1 MLTKRRKLSKTK
13 KRQVSKTNKMMISN
27 SHRFKNITATI
38 DADCIRHNINYLQ
51 NKCGTEIMPVIKANA
66 YGHGMIQ
73 MSKILRNAG
82 INMIG
87 VATLGEAIYLRENG
101 DTGIIVAW
109 LYDIHS
115 PEVKTAIQK
124 NIDISIIDE
133 NHIDTLLSLIPKKT
147 QLRVHLFVDTG
158 INRAAVPYSKAI
170 HVAKI
175 IKGHNKFNL
184 VGLMSHF
191 IQSEIKNDK
200 ETLEQLRKFRELRNI
215 LEDKHNIKI
224 PYVHIANS
232 GGCLNYNVSDFT
244 LSRPGS
250 AIYGIH
256 PSGKYTRE
264 LKPAMRLTSVI
275 IQIKHISKGDGVG
288 YDGNYITP
296 KNIIICIIPIGY
308 ADILP
313 RSSSGKLYVYINGT
327 RRKVLGNISMDQIV
341 VEGKSRDKIHD
352 EVLLFGNPE
361 KGDNQTVYDVAN
373 MSDTITNEVLV
384 RTNSRVNIRYINV

>member
-1 MLTKRRKLSKTK
+1 MKTPKTRQTMQTKKRKLSKT
-13 KRQVSKTNKMMISN
+13 NKIPLKY
-27 SHRFKNITATI
+27 KNITATI
-38 DADCIRHNINYLQ
+38 DADCIRHNIKYLQ
-51 NKCGTEIMPVIKANA
+51 AKTGTEIMPVIKANA
-66 YGHGMIQ
+66 YGHGMLQ

-82 INMIG
+82 IKMIG

-109 LYDIHS
+109 LYDIYS
-115 PEVKTAIQK
+115 PEVATAIHK

-170 HVAKI
+170 HIAKI
-175 IKGHNKFNL
+175 IKQHHQFNL

-200 ETLEQLRKFRELRNI
+200 ETLEQLRKFRELRNN
-215 LEDKHNIKI
+215 LENNHNIKI

-250 AIYGIH
+250 AIYGID
-256 PSGKYTRE
+256 PSGKYTSE
-264 LKPAMRLTSVI
+264 LKPAMRLTSII
-275 IQIKHISKGDGVG
+275 IQIKYISKGDGVG
-288 YDGNYITP
+288 YDGRYISS
-296 KNIIICIIPIGY
+296 KNRIICIVPIGY

-313 RSSSGKLYVYINGT
+313 RSASGKLYVYINGS

-341 VEGKSRDKIHD
+341 VEAKPRDKIHD

-361 KGDNQTVYDVAN
+361 KGDKQTVYDVAN
-373 MSDTITNEVLV
+373 MSDSITDEVFV
-384 RTNSRVNIRYINV
+384 RTNSRVNIKYINS

>member
-115 PEVKTAIQK
+115 PEVKIAIQK

>member
-1 MLTKRRKLSKTK
+1 MKTMKTMKTMKRNVNKTLK
-13 KRQVSKTNKMMISN
+13 YKD
-27 SHRFKNITATI
+27 ITATI
-38 DADCIRHNINYLQ
+38 DAECIRHNLKYLQ
-51 NKCGTEIMPVIKANA
+51 DKCGTEIMPVIKANA

-82 INMIG
+82 IKMIG

-101 DTGIIVAW
+101 DNGIIVAW

-115 PEVKTAIQK
+115 PELETAIHK
-124 NIDISIIDE
+124 KIDISIIDE
-133 NHIDTLLSLIPKKT
+133 NHIPTLLSLIPKKG

-175 IKGHNKFNL
+175 IKYHTQFDL

-191 IQSEIKNDK
+191 IQSELKNDK
-200 ETLEQLRKFRELRNI
+200 ETLEQLRKFRELRHN
-215 LEDKHNIKI
+215 LENKHNIKI
-224 PYVHIANS
+224 PYIHIANS

-244 LSRPGS
+244 LARPGS

-256 PSGKYTRE
+256 PNGKYTPE
-264 LKPAMRLTSVI
+264 LKPAMRLTSII

-288 YDGNYITP
+288 YDGHYIAS
-296 KNIIICIIPIGY
+296 KNKIICIVPIGY

-313 RSSSGKLYVYINGT
+313 RSSSGHLYVYINGT

-341 VEGKSRDKIHD
+341 VEGKSRDKIHN
-352 EVLLFGNPE
+352 EVLIFGNPE
-361 KGDNQTVYDVAN
+361 KGDKQTVYDVAN

-384 RTNSRVNIRYINV
+384 RTNYRVNIKYINL

>member
-1 MLTKRRKLSKTK
+1 MKTMKTMKNKKRKLSKTI
-13 KRQVSKTNKMMISN
+13 KTSLKY
-27 SHRFKNITATI
+27 KDITATI
-38 DADCIRHNINYLQ
+38 DADCIRHNIKYLQ
-51 NKCGTEIMPVIKANA
+51 DKTGTEIMPVIKANA

-82 INMIG
+82 IKLIG

-115 PEVKTAIQK
+115 PEVASAIHK

-133 NHIDTLLSLIPKKT
+133 NHIPILLSLIPKKT

-175 IKGHNKFNL
+175 IKQHPQFNL

-191 IQSEIKNDK
+191 IQSELKNDK
-200 ETLEQLRKFRELRNI
+200 ETLGQLRKFRELRNN
-215 LEDKHNIKI
+215 LENKHNIKI

-244 LSRPGS
+244 LSRPGG
-250 AIYGIH
+250 AIYGTH
-256 PSGKYTRE
+256 PSGKYSPE
-264 LKPAMRLTSVI
+264 LKLAMRLTSII
-275 IQIKHISKGDGVG
+275 IQIKHVSKGDGVG
-288 YDGNYITP
+288 YDGRYIVS
-296 KNIIICIIPIGY
+296 KNKTICIVPIGY

-313 RSSSGKLYVYINGT
+313 RSSSGKLYVYINGS

-341 VEGKSRDKIHD
+341 VEGKARDKIHD
-352 EVLLFGNPE
+352 EVLIFGNPE
-361 KGDNQTVYDVAN
+361 KGDKQTVYDVAD
-373 MSDTITNEVLV
+373 MSNTITDEVLV
-384 RTNSRVNIRYINV
+384 RTNYRVNIKYINV